1 MGVNLKG
8 GPAGDGPKGGKH
20 YSSPI
25 PSSGKSQPVPITTT
39 NAADATN
46 YPKCK
51 STTPAG
57 DRGNCV
63 MPTGGNNPVEG
74 GAV

>member
-20 YSSPI
+20 YSAPV
-25 PSSGKSQPVPITTT
+25 PMSGVSQPIPITTT
-39 NAADATN
+39 NAPDDTK
-46 YPKCK
+46 YPVCK

-63 MPTGGNNPVEG
+63 MPTGGSNPIEG
-74 GAV
+74 GAQ

>member
-1 MGVNLKG
+1 MGVILSPG
-8 GPAGDGPKGGKH
+8 GSGNRSDARPPLPNGKAQ
-20 YSSPI
+20 PI
-25 PSSGKSQPVPITTT
+25 QITTT
-39 NAADATN
+39 NAPDQTQ

-63 MPTGGNNPVEG
+63 MPTGGNTPIAG
-74 GAV
+74 GAE